1 MKKKNLF
8 IGALALTLSFT
19 LLTGCGKK
27 NNKQNDDKTTTSE
40 ISNTSDKSN
49 TSGISNTSSNTEGVK
64 DNYKVTYIDPQT
76 GENKELTAIGGVVSG
91 LPTYT
96 DSFTL
101 EDDLFITKYE
111 FTGFYSIDGK
121 VENGDVIDSDIT
133 LYPHQ
138 EILARDLNDKTIEK
152 EDVTS
157 RIDEIIDYFED
168 EYIPSKVVYATN
180 ETGVLKDI
188 LYANGDGTYRASKY
202 NQFVKTFSN
211 SLDMLKNMS
220 DDNTVLEYDKNGFY
234 LETGTNSKTIYE
246 FDTNLNV
253 TSANIFTGLTTLD
266 LKFYNSNDNF
276 KEVTREEF
284 LQYLSKS
291 SSVIPVSLQMDFYI
305 PIDDDIKIYAN
316 ATFEYNNSAR
326 EFELKEAYK
335 TAGMISDDL
344 LIEFANST
352 AYNLVDEP
360 AVEKYYIGND
370 SCAFSFNDNGLI
382 NFAIF
387 NPDGYIR
394 RLEFDDNIIEY
405 KYEIGEGLLE
415 EDISFE
421 EFLSY
426 VISDNEPTYIEID
439 GRNPSTLFNG
449 IFYKIKG
456 IDEYVVYDGEDFIN
470 TMPEFEAVIKGGYG
484 ILNYIT
490 NISKL
495 EDVRFT
501 KDLEGYHA
509 HFDDDNYHYDM
520 VFNKLGYLT
529 NIARTTKE
537 SSFTYDFKVLA
548 TNEEYGKV
556 LLADEVFGGEEPY
569 YAPVLAKITPISNS
583 KAKIDD
589 NGDPKWYTS
598 IGVYNPD
605 DDLQEYMIFGPGVNT
620 YKVAYKEEDAF
631 IVNIYSNLDTENK
644 QGNAIFKSGEKIFKD
659 NGDPLFKTP
668 DNIKGYT
675 FAGYYSNKEC
685 TTELNK
691 DAVYTSN
698 ENIYFKYNPLTYSRY
713 GVTGYASTDYDS
725 FDSIEATDLIPTN
738 LGCIYVKGKIEKSI
752 SGSSQYTFMYKETII
767 QFDVLNNAKVDFVYN
782 TNHITTQNPVEIFQI
797 TTEEYIPN
805 QDFED
810 GKIYVLK
817 NGNFVKLDRREYADQ
832 YYRKVSTQD
841 SGGRETTGYL
851 NAGTVYIQINEGLL
865 EFRNLYI
872 TYKAS

>member
-8 IGALALTLSFT
+8 IGALALTLSFAF
-19 LLTGCGKK
+19 LTGCGKK

-49 TSGISNTSSNTEGVK
+49 TSGKSNTSSNTEGVK

-76 GENKELTAIGGVVSG
+76 GEDKELTAVGGVVSG

-101 EDDLFITKYE
+101 EDNLFLTKYE

-138 EILARDLNDKTIEK
+138 EILARDLNNKTIEK

-168 EYIPSKVVYATN
+168 EYIPPKVVYATN

-211 SLDMLKNMS
+211 SLDMLKNIS

-253 TSANIFTGLTTLD
+253 TSANIFTGFTTLD
-266 LKFYNSNDNF
+266 LKFYNSNDNY

-284 LQYLSKS
+284 LEYLSKS
-291 SSVIPVSLQMDFYI
+291 SSVIPVSLQMDIYT
-305 PIDDDIKIYAN
+305 PVEDDIKMYAN

-326 EFELKEAYK
+326 EFELKDKYNIDKIGAD
-335 TAGMISDDL
+335 DDL
-344 LIEFANST
+344 LIDFANAT
-352 AYNLVDEP
+352 VYNL
-360 AVEKYYIGND
+360 AYASSIEKYYIGND
-370 SCAFSFNDNGLI
+370 SCAYSFNESVPG
-382 NFAIF
+382 FATF

-394 RLEFDDNIIEY
+394 RLEFNDNILEY

-439 GRNPSTLFNG
+439 GRNPSTLFDG

-456 IDEYVVYDGEDFIN
+456 IDEYVVYDGADDIN
-470 TMPEFEAVIKGGYG
+470 TMPEFEAIIKGGYG

-537 SSFTYDFKVLA
+537 SNFTYDFKVLA

-556 LLADEVFGGEEPY
+556 ELVDEVFGGNELY
-569 YAPVLAKITPISNS
+569 YAPVLAKIKPISNS

-631 IVNIYSNLDTENK
+631 ILNTYSNLDTENK
-644 QGNAIFKSGEKIFKD
+644 QGDAIFKSGEKIFKD

-668 DNIKGYT
+668 DSITGYT

-698 ENIYFKYNPLTYSRY
+698 VNIYFKYNPLTYAKYSIA
-713 GVTGYASTDYDS
+713 GYASTDYAL
-725 FDSIEATDLIPTN
+725 FDSIETTDLKPTN
-738 LGCIYVKGKIEKSI
+738 LGCIYVKGKIVVET
-752 SGSSQYTFMYKETII
+752 SGSYRYTLMQKGTII
-767 QFDVLNNAKVDFVYN
+767 QFDVLNNAKVDFIYN
-782 TNHITTQNPVEIFQI
+782 NNDITSEYPVEIFQI
-797 TTEEYIPN
+797 TTEEHIPN
-805 QDFED
+805 QDFEA

-817 NGNFVKLDRREYADQ
+817 DGNFVKVDGYGYADQ
-832 YYRKVSTQD
+832 HYRKVSTRE

-851 NAGTVYIQINEGLL
+851 NAGTVYIQINEVHL
-865 EFRNLYI
+865 EFRNLFI
-872 TYKAS
+872 TY

>member
-8 IGALALTLSFT
+8 IGALALTLSFA

-27 NNKQNDDKTTTSE
+27 NKNQNDDKTTTSE
-40 ISNTSDKSN
+40 ISNTSGK
-49 TSGISNTSSNTEGVK
+49 SNTSSNTEGVK

-101 EDDLFITKYE
+101 EDNLFVTKYE

-180 ETGVLKDI
+180 ETGVLKDV
-188 LYANGDGTYRASKY
+188 LYANADGTYRASKY

-211 SLDMLKNMS
+211 SLDMLKNIS

-234 LETGTNSKTIYE
+234 LETGTNSKTKYE

-253 TSANIFTGLTTLD
+253 TSANIFSGFTTLD

-291 SSVIPVSLQMDFYI
+291 SPVIPVSLQMDCYT
-305 PIDDDIKIYAN
+305 PVEDDIKMYGY
-316 ATFEYNNSAR
+316 ATFDYNNSAQKFLIKDKYNMD
-326 EFELKEAYK
+326 EIPAD
-335 TAGMISDDL
+335 DDL
-344 LIEFANST
+344 LIDFANTT
-352 AYNLVDEP
+352 AYNLTP
-360 AVEKYYIGND
+360 ASDIEKYYISND
-370 SCAFSFNDNGLI
+370 SCAYSFSTSSFNYGEPSL
-382 NFAIF
+382 ATF
-387 NPDGYIR
+387 NRDGYIR
-394 RLEFDDNIIEY
+394 RLESGGYLFEY

-415 EDISFE
+415 KDISFE

-439 GRNPSTLFNG
+439 GRNPSMLFNG
-449 IFYKIKG
+449 TFCKIKG
-456 IDEYVVYDGEDFIN
+456 IDEYVVYDGEEDIN
-470 TMPEFEAVIKGGYG
+470 TMPEFEAIIKGGYG

-520 VFNKLGYLT
+520 VFNKLGYLI

-537 SSFTYDFKVLA
+537 SNFTYDFKVLA

-556 LLADEVFGGEEPY
+556 ELVDEVFGGNQHY
-569 YAPVLAKITPISNS
+569 YAPVLAKIKPISNS
-583 KAKIDD
+583 KGKIDD
-589 NGDPKWYTS
+589 NGDAKWYTS

-605 DDLQEYMIFGPGVNT
+605 EDLQEYIIVRPGVNT

-631 IVNIYSNLDTENK
+631 VLNIYSNLDTENK
-644 QGNAIFKSGEKIFKD
+644 QGDAIFKSGEKIFKD

-668 DNIKGYT
+668 DNITGYT

-685 TTELNK
+685 TIELNK

-698 ENIYFKYNPLTYSRY
+698 VNIYFKYNPLTYANYSI
-713 GVTGYASTDYDS
+713 TGNASTDYDS
-725 FDSIEATDLIPTN
+725 FDSIETTDLKPTN
-738 LGCIYVKGKIEKSI
+738 LGCIYVKGEIEVET
-752 SGSSQYTFMYKETII
+752 SGSSKYTLMYKETII
-767 QFDVLNNAKVDFVYN
+767 QFDVLKNAEVDFIYN
-782 TNHITTQNPVEIFQI
+782 NNHVNSTNPVEIFQI
-797 TTEEYIPN
+797 TTEENIPY
-805 QDFED
+805 QDFEA

-817 NGNFVKLDRREYADQ
+817 NGNFVKLDRYEYADQ

-865 EFRNLYI
+865 EFNNLYI
-872 TYKAS
+872 SY